1 MGRSIATSEANAPL
15 SWVDPDLQPTRHA
28 VRINLLAAGL
38 LLACLLVCD
47 LGGRELWTDEE
58 FSLAAG
64 GDNLHHAMFG
74 DASHPPGYPLLLH
87 FWLRA
92 GTAPDGHV
100 SDGWLR
106 AFSIPWALLTWALGW
121 LIAFRLGLRREGLLA
136 AWLMAFSPLVVMYF
150 RLGRYYSMTAALTML
165 AVYLALLVL
174 SRPVWWRA
182 LLLALAIAALGYTDF
197 LGLQIALAALALY
210 GLMLLV
216 RRDYRTLGY
225 VAGSAAF
232 ALIPLIPLIIMVRA
246 KAAVVA
252 QIQSDPLAGS
262 LWGTLV
268 KLALPVFSL
277 ATGEAIDPW
286 RFGLTIPAVL
296 ITTVLLV
303 AGLIY
308 THRRNAETALTLWLW
323 PITIVLA
330 TLTMSTIGANVP
342 PNRVTSFAMFT
353 IPLAYLLLACGLT
366 ALCRP
371 PRVAV
376 VFLLVLVLV
385 WGYGLS
391 NYYQR
396 EQLLNPAF
404 APPWR
409 QVGRIIAEN
418 DRPGDL
424 IVSAENAFVR
434 YYHGRAEVGHDPEFY
449 GLAEGKVMFNRRIW
463 LITRDRGSQEMI
475 TLSMSL
481 RDRLLKHGFTEQIF
495 PIRPRTPREQA
506 MLTKILRRPAWDAY
520 IKLYLFTP
528 PAV

>member
-1 MGRSIATSEANAPL
+1 MSQR
-15 SWVDPDLQPTRHA
+15 A
-28 VRINLLAAGL
+28 VRISLLAAGL
-38 LLACLLVCD
+38 LLACLLVYD

-64 GDNLHHAMFG
+64 GENLHHAMFG

-92 GTAPDGHV
+92 GTAPGGHV

-136 AWLMAFSPLVVMYF
+136 AWLMAFSPLVMMYF

-182 LLLALAIAALGYTDF
+182 LLLALSVAALGYTDF
-197 LGLQIALAALALY
+197 LGLQVALTALALY

-225 VAGSAAF
+225 FAGSAAF
-232 ALIPLIPLIIMVRA
+232 ALISLIPLIIMVRA
-246 KAAVVA
+246 RAAAVA
-252 QIQSDPLAGS
+252 QIQPDPLAGS
-262 LWGTLV
+262 LWGALV

-277 ATGEAIDPW
+277 ATGECIDPW
-286 RFGLTIPAVL
+286 RLGLVFPAVL
-296 ITTVLLV
+296 VTIILLL
-303 AGLIY
+303 AGLWSA
-308 THRRNAETALTLWLW
+308 HRRGAETAVNLWLW
-323 PITIVLA
+323 PVTILIA
-330 TLTMSTIGANVP
+330 TVVMSTVAANVP
-342 PNRVTSFAMFT
+342 PNRITSFAMFT

-366 ALCRP
+366 SLRRP
-371 PRVAV
+371 PQMAV
-376 VFLLVLVLV
+376 VFLLVLVVV
-385 WGYGLS
+385 WGYALT

-409 QVGRIIAEN
+409 QVGRIIADN

-424 IVSAENAFVR
+424 IVSCENAFVR
-434 YYHGRAEVGHDPEFY
+434 YYQGDAEVGRDPEFY

-481 RDRLLKHGFTEQIF
+481 RDRLLKRGFTEQVF
-495 PIRPRTPREQA
+495 PIKPRTPREQQ

-520 IKLYLFTP
+520 VKLYLFTP
-528 PAV
+528 PR

>member
-1 MGRSIATSEANAPL
+1 MGRSIATSEPHTPL
-15 SWVDPDLQPTRHA
+15 SWSDPDLPPTRRA

-92 GTAPDGHV
+92 GMAPDGQV

-136 AWLMAFSPLVVMYF
+136 AWLMAFSPLVMMYF

-174 SRPVWWRA
+174 SRPVWWRS
-182 LLLALAIAALGYTDF
+182 LLLGLSVAALGYTDF
-197 LGLQIALAALALY
+197 LGLQVALVGVALY
-210 GLMLLV
+210 ALMLLV

-225 VAGSAAF
+225 FAGSAAF
-232 ALIPLIPLIIMVRA
+232 ALISLIPLIIMVRA
-246 KAAVVA
+246 RAAAVA
-252 QIQSDPLAGS
+252 QIQPDPLAGS
-262 LWGTLV
+262 LWGALV

-277 ATGEAIDPW
+277 ATGECINPW
-286 RFGLTIPAVL
+286 SPLAGLAVL
-296 ITTVLLV
+296 ITALL
-303 AGLIY
+303 LIAALLFP
-308 THRRNAETALTLWLW
+308 HRPRTTETALTLWLW
-323 PITIVLA
+323 PLNIIIA
-330 TLTMSTIGANVP
+330 TVVMSTFAANVP

-366 ALCRP
+366 SLRRP
-371 PRVAV
+371 PQMAV
-376 VFLLVLVLV
+376 VFLLVLVVV
-385 WGYGLS
+385 WGYALT

-409 QVGRIIAEN
+409 QVGKIIADN

-424 IVSAENAFVR
+424 IVSCENAFIR
-434 YYHGRAEVGHDPEFY
+434 YYHGHAEVGRDPEFY

-475 TLSMSL
+475 ALSMSL
-481 RDRLLKHGFTEQIF
+481 RDRLLKHGFTEQVF
-495 PIRPRTPREQA
+495 PIKPRTPREQA
-506 MLTKILRRPAWDAY
+506 MLTRILRRPAWDAY